1 VSSHPAPGGE
11 GGGVSGRP
19 DFPKPGIG
27 GSAGSGTPPLQL
39 TAKGGDSLRFQF
51 PMLARTSRGKPII
64 YLDSA
69 ASAQKPQAVLD
80 AINAFYAG
88 SYANI
93 HRGVYEASERA
104 TLAYAAAREAVAG
117 FLGGVAPEEIVFVRG
132 TTEAINLVAQSFL
145 RPSIGPNDWVLVS
158 EMEHHANI
166 VPWQLAGARTVP
178 IPLRDDLSLDLD
190 AAARLMSE
198 GPRLLAIVHASN
210 ALGTINPVARLA
222 EMAKGYGVPV
232 LVDGAQAVAHRSVN
246 PIELGADFYCFS
258 AHKLYGPTGAGVLWA
273 RKPHLEKMSPYQ
285 GGGDMIDLV
294 DFDRTSFA
302 PPPRK
307 FEAGTPDIAAVLGM
321 AAAIEWFRRLDH
333 DRLSRVEGELHQ
345 RADAMLREI
354 PGVKLL
360 SPAKDN
366 VGIINFVIDGA
377 HPHDIASLLDQDGIC
392 VRAGHH
398 CTQPL
403 HRRMGVNATVRA
415 SIAAY
420 TIADDI
426 DALVASVRRVTEV
439 FA

>member
-1 VSSHPAPGGE
+1 MAGASLDTVAVSSIAT
-11 GGGVSGRP
+11 VR
-19 DFPKPGIG
+19 D
-27 GSAGSGTPPLQL
+27 
-39 TAKGGDSLRFQF
+39 QF
-51 PMLARTSRGKPII
+51 PMLSRTSRGRPIV

-80 AINAFYAG
+80 AMHDFYTG

-104 TLAYAAAREAVAG
+104 TLAYAAARETVAG
-117 FLGGVAPEEIVFVRG
+117 FLGGIAPEEIVFVRG

-145 RPSIGPNDWVLVS
+145 RPTLGPDDWVLVS
-158 EMEHHANI
+158 ELEHHANI

-178 IPLRDDLSLDLD
+178 IPLRADLSLDLE
-190 AAARLMSE
+190 AAE
-198 GPRLLAIVHASN
+198 RLLADGPRMLAVVHASN
-210 ALGTINPVARLA
+210 ALGTINPVAELA
-222 EMAKGYGVPV
+222 AIARRHGVPV
-232 LVDGAQAVAHRSVN
+232 LIDGAQAVSHLPVDVS
-246 PIELGADFYCFS
+246 ELGVDFYCFS
-258 AHKLYGPTGAGVLWA
+258 GHKLYGPTGAGVLWA
-273 RKPHLEKMSPYQ
+273 RREHLESMPPWQ

-294 DFDRTSFA
+294 GFDRTTFA

-321 AAAIEWFRRLDH
+321 AAAVEWFQRLDH
-333 DRLSRVEGELHQ
+333 DRLSRGEGELHR

-354 PGVKLL
+354 PGVKVL
-360 SPAKDN
+360 SPAENN
-366 VGIINFVIDGA
+366 VGIVNFVIDGA

-403 HRRMGVNATVRA
+403 HRRMAVSATVRA

-420 TIADDI
+420 TTADDI
-426 DALVASVRRVTEV
+426 AALATSVRRVTEV